1 MKKYLTIVMLLISIG
16 SFASN
21 EIQKV
26 EKVKKVKVVK
36 TQASEYR
43 ECINVRNLTKF
54 RAQYYITKPSKRLYV
69 V

>member
-26 EKVKKVKVVK
+26 EKVKVVK